1 MKDKRVF
8 EKHSKD
14 KIVLVKSF
22 ISNGEMSEFEYETRC
37 KVFYNMPA
45 LDERKEVNR
54 EVNTLL
60 AKLGFVKQS
69 TGKTVTMARVNY
81 QECLNFSV
89 K

>member
-1 MKDKRVF
+1 
-8 EKHSKD
+8 
-14 KIVLVKSF
+14 
-22 ISNGEMSEFEYETRC
+22 MSEFEYETRC

-69 TGKTVTMARVNY
+69 TGKTVTMARGNY
-81 QECLNFSV
+81 
-89 K
+89 

>member
-1 MKDKRVF
+1 
-8 EKHSKD
+8 
-14 KIVLVKSF
+14 
-22 ISNGEMSEFEYETRC
+22 MSEFEYETRC

-69 TGKTVTMARVNY
+69 TGKTVSMARVNY
-81 QECLNFSV
+81 
-89 K
+89 